1 MRELWLRLQSYPFV
15 STQLIVASL
24 FANLLALA
32 TPVFVIMVLNRYI
45 GSGIDATL
53 ITLTSGVVLAILL
66 EFCFRFMRLKLTEKI
81 NTKRNHDLMIGAF
94 GMVLSAKMRAL
105 AEQSA
110 GEKRETLQGL
120 QIIEAAY
127 APSNLTTLFDFPFAL
142 VFVSVLFLL
151 APVLGIVVLCFLCA
165 SLGISY
171 VDRHLSQENI
181 KTLSKTNASGNSLI
195 STADLASKTVRAFN
209 LQNVVMKKWGQYV
222 SSFLSQRR
230 RSGHQQGTVQALMG
244 MVQALMSVSIYAI
257 GALLVVKGELDIGS
271 LIGANILASRAFG
284 PITQLSRLQSL
295 FSKAKIALARIHVLA
310 QIETEKDKGTSPK
323 VYKGGLKFKDVSFS
337 YPGSTIPLFES
348 LDLTITP
355 GSILILV
362 GESGTGKSTFFHM
375 VTGLLEPDRG
385 QVLTD
390 GIEMQQL
397 SLPWWRQ
404 QLIYLPQEPLFLSA
418 SILENM
424 DNRSPLLV
432 ENALRQAGLEEFIDN
447 SAKGLETV
455 LHNNGLNLPVGIR
468 RRLALA
474 RAFLN
479 DGALVLCDD
488 PTEGLDIE
496 GRKIVLQCLKNLSE
510 QGKTLIIAT
519 NDPAILRGASVVL
532 DLNQKPAPQIRKMV
546 SQ

>member
-1 MRELWLRLQSYPFV
+1 M
-15 STQLIVASL
+15 QLIVASL

-32 TPVFVIMVLNRYI
+32 SPVFVIIVLNRYI

-53 ITLTSGVVLAILL
+53 ITLTSGVVLAIVL
-66 EFCFRFMRLKLTEKI
+66 EFCFRFMRLKLTTKI

-94 GMVLSAKMRAL
+94 GMILCAKMKAL
-105 AEQSA
+105 AKQSP

-120 QIIEAAY
+120 DTIEAAY

-151 APVLGIVVLCFLCA
+151 APILGTVVVCFILI
-165 SLGISY
+165 SLAISY
-171 VDRHLSQENI
+171 VDRHLSQGKI
-181 KTLSKTNASGNSLI
+181 KELSKTNASGNSLI
-195 STADLASKTVRAFN
+195 STANQASKTIRVFN
-209 LQNVVMKKWGQYV
+209 LQNTMMKTWTQYA
-222 SSFLSQRR
+222 SSYLSQKERA
-230 RSGHQQGTVQALMG
+230 GYQQGTVQALIG
-244 MVQALMSVSIYAI
+244 MLQALMSASIYAI
-257 GALLVVKGELDIGS
+257 GALLVVKGQLDIGS

-295 FSKAKIALARIHVLA
+295 FSKAKIALARLHSLA
-310 QIETEKDKGTSPK
+310 QVETEKETGTRPK
-323 VYKGGLKFKDVSFS
+323 IYKGGIKFKDVSYS
-337 YPGSTIPLFES
+337 YPGSTAPLFES
-348 LDLTITP
+348 LDLTIAP
-355 GSILILV
+355 GSILFLV

-375 VTGLLEPDRG
+375 ITGLLEPDRG
-385 QVLTD
+385 QILTD

-397 SLPWWRQ
+397 SLPWWRE

-424 DNRSPLLV
+424 DSRSPRLI

-447 SAKGLETV
+447 SAEGLETI

-474 RAFLN
+474 RALLN

-488 PTEGLDIE
+488 PTEGLDVE
-496 GRKIVLQCLKNLSE
+496 GRKFVLQCLKNLSE

-519 NDPAILRGASVVL
+519 KDPSILRGASVVL
-532 DLNQKPAPQIRKMV
+532 DLNQKPAPQIRRMNT
-546 SQ
+546 Q